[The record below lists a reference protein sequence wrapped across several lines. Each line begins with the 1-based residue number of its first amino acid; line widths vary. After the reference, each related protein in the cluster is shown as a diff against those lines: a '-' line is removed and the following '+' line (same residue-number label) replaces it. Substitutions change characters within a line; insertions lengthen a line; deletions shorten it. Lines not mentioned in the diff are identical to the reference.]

1 MSAMKM
7 FASERR
13 NKIMQ
18 LLQDNKRVT
27 IKELSLE
34 IGVSE
39 ATLRTDLNKLEKEGM
54 LVRTHGGAVLN
65 EDVENE
71 TSFAVRVKKNKS
83 EKVKI
88 AREAFESIEEKQCI
102 LLDASSTALELARH
116 IKATPIRLTVITSGL
131 LAALELSDNPNI
143 TVMMIGGVVTTN
155 STSIE
160 GSLGIDMLNH
170 VNIDIMFTSA
180 NGFSID
186 DGLTDFN
193 LYEVALKQEIVSRS
207 KKVIGIIDSS
217 KIGTDSSSVFANI
230 DQIDKLITDKPLNSK
245 MSQSLLEKNIEVVIT
260 T

>member
-88 AREAFESIEEKQCI
+88 AREAFESDRK
-102 LLDASSTALELARH
+102 STR
-116 IKATPIRLTVITSGL
+116 
-131 LAALELSDNPNI
+131 
-143 TVMMIGGVVTTN
+143 
-155 STSIE
+155 
-160 GSLGIDMLNH
+160 
-170 VNIDIMFTSA
+170 
-180 NGFSID
+180 
-186 DGLTDFN
+186 
-193 LYEVALKQEIVSRS
+193 
-207 KKVIGIIDSS
+207 
-217 KIGTDSSSVFANI
+217 
-230 DQIDKLITDKPLNSK
+230 LNS
-245 MSQSLLEKNIEVVIT
+245 SH
-260 T
+260 